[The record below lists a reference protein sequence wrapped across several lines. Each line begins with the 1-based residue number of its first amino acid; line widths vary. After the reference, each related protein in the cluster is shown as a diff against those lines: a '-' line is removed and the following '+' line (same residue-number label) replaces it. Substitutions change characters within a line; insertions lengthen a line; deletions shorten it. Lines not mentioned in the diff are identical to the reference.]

1 MEALIGPQDE
11 VKKMV
16 SAFAERRNYIV
27 DRLNKVSGVSCY
39 KPVGA
44 FYVFPNFSS
53 YYGKSYQGK
62 KISNSTELADYFL
75 DVAKVAV
82 VPGVEFGDNAF
93 ERLSFATSMENIKE
107 GLDRIE
113 EALKKLI

>member
-1 MEALIGPQDE
+1 ME
-11 VKKMV
+11 KMV
-16 SAFAERRNYIV
+16 RAFSERRNYIV
-27 DRLNKVSGVSCY
+27 DRLNKIRGVTCF
-39 KPVGA
+39 KPLGA
-44 FYVFPNFSS
+44 FYAFPNFSS
-53 YYGKSYQGK
+53 YYGRSYQGK

-82 VPGVEFGDNAF
+82 VPGIEFGDDGF

-113 EALKKLI
+113 EALKKLE